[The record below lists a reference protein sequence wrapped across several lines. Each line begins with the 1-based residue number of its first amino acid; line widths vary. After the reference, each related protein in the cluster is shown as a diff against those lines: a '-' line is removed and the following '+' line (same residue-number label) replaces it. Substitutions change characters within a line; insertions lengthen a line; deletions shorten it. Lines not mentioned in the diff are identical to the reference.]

1 MAEKL
6 ITFLMMR
13 ERSFISDVDLIGGD
27 VPPTFDA
34 FFPIDWDAS
43 PTFDQL
49 LHFDLALDFSF
60 ATQSHLISSEIFQKF
75 IHLGIDRL
83 PLFETLNLSSWQA
96 KQTCCALAYSA
107 ALTCC

>member
-6 ITFLMMR
+6 ITFLTMR
-13 ERSFISDVDLIGGD
+13 TRSFISDVDLIGGD

-49 LHFDLALDFSF
+49 PHFDLALDFSF
-60 ATQSHLISSEIFQKF
+60 ATQGRHPQKK
-75 IHLGIDRL
+75 
-83 PLFETLNLSSWQA
+83 LF
-96 KQTCCALAYSA
+96 
-107 ALTCC
+107 

>member
-6 ITFLMMR
+6 ITFSMRR

-34 FFPIDWDAS
+34 FFPIDWDES

-49 LHFDLALDFSF
+49 HHFDLALDFSF
-60 ATQSHLISSEIFQKF
+60 ATQSHLISN
-75 IHLGIDRL
+75 LGK
-83 PLFETLNLSSWQA
+83 PSF
-96 KQTCCALAYSA
+96 KK
-107 ALTCC
+107 